1 MKNIYLAGS
10 FDTDEA
16 REMISRL
23 AYTLRHKKDDMGR
36 LEYSVY
42 VPMEFKVE
50 NAWDIPEQEWA
61 KKVYD
66 ADIAAISSCDEV
78 WALYRGWKTNTGTAF
93 EIGYARGLGKPI
105 TLVILEHTEKVSLM
119 IFNSTDKRVFYETFI
134 DSVEHLYKPSNIDAS
149 DCCVFGIKQK

>member
-1 MKNIYLAGS
+1 
-10 FDTDEA
+10 
-16 REMISRL
+16 MISRL

-50 NAWDIPEQEWA
+50 NAWDIPEKEWA

-66 ADIAAISSCDEV
+66 ADIAAINSCDEV

-105 TLVILEHTEKVSLM
+105 TLVIPEDIDKVSLM
-119 IFNSTDKRVFYETFI
+119 VFNSTNEERKISYEEYI
-134 DSVEHLYKPSNIDAS
+134 NNKPILVNTLGYFKIRCA
-149 DCCVFGIKQK
+149 KQK

>member
-50 NAWDIPEQEWA
+50 NAWDIPEKEWA

-66 ADIAAISSCDEV
+66 ADIAAINSCDEV

-105 TLVILEHTEKVSLM
+105 TLVIPEHMEKVSLM

-149 DCCVFGIKQK
+149 VCCVLGIKQK